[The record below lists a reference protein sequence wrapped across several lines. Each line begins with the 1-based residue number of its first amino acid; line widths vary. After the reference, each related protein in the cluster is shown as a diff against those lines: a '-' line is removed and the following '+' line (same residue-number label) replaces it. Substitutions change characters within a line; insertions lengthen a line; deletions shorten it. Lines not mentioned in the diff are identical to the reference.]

1 MYAQTV
7 KRNAQTAVDTRSAHP
22 LRYPP
27 LPHQNVTQRSEREP
41 RSTRGLT
48 AIMAAPIISPAKIRE
63 AVAHYM
69 DCGSLA
75 ESSRRMGLNESTL
88 VRWRYRPEWGEV
100 VASMERELDAKFKAL
115 LRKQFA
121 TASKSAIER
130 IEQGDMRMTRDG
142 QLIPVPVTARDSALV
157 AGQAMDRLRLLEG
170 KPQRTIA
177 SLNLSERASRFA
189 AAGRVVSEQHT
200 VAENQQAERAQT
212 AGQLTNSR

>member
-1 MYAQTV
+1 
-7 KRNAQTAVDTRSAHP
+7 
-22 LRYPP
+22 
-27 LPHQNVTQRSEREP
+27 
-41 RSTRGLT
+41 
-48 AIMAAPIISPAKIRE
+48 
-63 AVAHYM
+63 
-69 DCGSLA
+69 
-75 ESSRRMGLNESTL
+75 MGLNESTL

-157 AGQAMDRLRLLEG
+157 AGQALDRLRLLEG